1 MNYFCLNLIHAI
13 IYVYIRCIHAIIKI
27 YTFKKKLELIQI
39 LIKNYFWIFKIK
51 NMHYEKFE
59 IYKYQKRN
67 SINQVENKQ
76 TNKNDMHI
84 FL

>member
-1 MNYFCLNLIHAI
+1 
-13 IYVYIRCIHAIIKI
+13 
-27 YTFKKKLELIQI
+27 
-39 LIKNYFWIFKIK
+39 
-51 NMHYEKFE
+51 MHYEKFE